1 MEFRNIAVERAGR
14 VATVT
19 VNRPDKLNALDAA
32 TITELNRAFEHL
44 EADPEVRAVV
54 LTGAG
59 DKAFVAGADIGEIR
73 ACNPTRA
80 HEFSLAGQR
89 LMRRIERC
97 DKPVLAAI
105 NGFAL
110 GGGLELAMAC
120 HLRLAADSAR
130 LGLPEITLGLMPGF
144 GGTQRLTRLVGRGR
158 ALEMMMTGT
167 PIDAA
172 TAREFGLV
180 NAVVESGAV
189 VESAGEIAARLAA
202 AAPLALAGI
211 IAAVD
216 QAGDVPPDQALAYES
231 ARFALCCATDDM
243 REGTGAF
250 LEKRTPEFTGR

>member
-1 MEFRNIAVERAGR
+1 MEFDNLVVERAER
-14 VATVT
+14 AATVI
-19 VNRPDKLNALDAA
+19 VNRPDKLNALNAA
-32 TITELNRAFEHL
+32 TIGELDRAFEHL
-44 EADPEVRAVV
+44 EADPAIRSMV

-59 DKAFVAGADIGEIR
+59 DKSFVAGADIGEIR
-73 ACNPTRA
+73 ANDPTRA

-97 DKPVLAAI
+97 
-105 NGFAL
+105 
-110 GGGLELAMAC
+110 
-120 HLRLAADSAR
+120 
-130 LGLPEITLGLMPGF
+130 
-144 GGTQRLTRLVGRGR
+144 
-158 ALEMMMTGT
+158 GT

-180 NAVVESGAV
+180 NAVVETGAV
-189 VESAGEIAARLAA
+189 VASAHETAARLAA

-211 IAAVD
+211 IAAAG

-250 LEKRTPEFTGR
+250 LEKRKPEFTGRREHRRNALAREIQIRNFRRHRAPQADAGVPVMDQVGLHRAPETSLGAVQPVAERDHVFRRRS